1 MFIEKDTSVSLKID
15 DVQAIAYLGK
25 ADELLRWSS
34 DLRGLQLPQ
43 LPTSLLYPWQPADRG
58 PQLVK
63 AGSAEPQQSHTE
75 QGRREVDGS
84 STTSSSV
91 KEKDSKTASASCS
104 DSDRDLVDAALLPTS
119 VSPAPEDQSE
129 AVSVDDPAINREQQ
143 PNYKQKQGTEHSTP
157 DSHAHHI
164 WSSWLRWQDRSVFM
178 PCLATCVTLIKSH
191 GGTMA
196 KARSW

>member
-1 MFIEKDTSVSLKID
+1 MSLKID

-178 PCLATCVTLIKSH
+178 PCLATCVTLIKSQ